1 MTLKIDRQHACKL
14 STACLT
20 VAQMLE
26 REAADPET
34 TAERR
39 EIAQRSAEMWYAL
52 RDEVR
57 EQIAAWDEKYKKNT

>member
-14 STACLT
+14 SMACLA
-20 VAQMLE
+20 VAQMHE

-39 EIAQRSAEMWYAL
+39 EIAQRSAEMWYAI

-57 EQIAAWDEKYKKNT
+57 VQIDEWDAKHPSKV

>member
-1 MTLKIDRQHACKL
+1 MTLKIDRQHACRL

-34 TAERR
+34 NADRR
-39 EIAQRSAEMWYAL
+39 EIAQRSAEMWYAI
-52 RDEVR
+52 REEVR
-57 EQIAAWDEKYKKNT
+57 AQIEAWDAKHPPKV

>member
-39 EIAQRSAEMWYAL
+39 EIAQRSASMWYAL
-52 RDEVR
+52 REEVR
-57 EQIAAWDEKYKKNT
+57 AQIDEWDAKHPPKV